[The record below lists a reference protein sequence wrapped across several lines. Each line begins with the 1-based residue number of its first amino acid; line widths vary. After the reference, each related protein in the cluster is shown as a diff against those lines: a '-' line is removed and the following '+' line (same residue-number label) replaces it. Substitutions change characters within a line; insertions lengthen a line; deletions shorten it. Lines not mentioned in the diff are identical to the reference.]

1 MLKVLGILVITLLII
16 WKEIPPLKK
25 QKKKKEIWI
34 FFIFQ
39 FMATTLLSL
48 VVLNVKIPSPL
59 ELIRIIYQ
67 PFSDVLFSL
76 LS

>member
-1 MLKVLGILVITLLII
+1 MLKVFGIFVITLLII

-34 FFIFQ
+34 FSIFQ

-59 ELIRIIYQ
+59 EVIRIIYK
-67 PFSDVLFSL
+67 PISDVLFSL

>member
-1 MLKVLGILVITLLII
+1 MLKVLGVVVITLLII
-16 WKEIPPLKK
+16 WIEIPPMKK
-25 QKKKKEIWI
+25 QNKKKEIWM
-34 FFIFQ
+34 FSIFQ
-39 FMATTLLSL
+39 FIATALLSL

-59 ELIRIIYQ
+59 ELIRIIYK

>member
-1 MLKVLGILVITLLII
+1 MLKVLGIFVITLLII

-34 FFIFQ
+34 FSIFQ
-39 FMATTLLSL
+39 FLATTLLSL
-48 VVLNVKIPSPL
+48 VVLNVKIPTPL
-59 ELIRIIYQ
+59 EVIRIMYK
-67 PFSDVLFSL
+67 PVSDVLFRL

>member
-25 QKKKKEIWI
+25 HKKKKEIWI
-34 FFIFQ
+34 FSIFQ

-48 VVLNVKIPSPL
+48 VVLNMKIPSPL
-59 ELIRIIYQ
+59 ELIRIIYK
-67 PFSDVLFSL
+67 PFSDLLFKVLS
-76 LS
+76 

>member
-1 MLKVLGILVITLLII
+1 MLKVFGIIVITLLII

-34 FFIFQ
+34 FSIFQ

-59 ELIRIIYQ
+59 EVIRIIYK
-67 PFSDVLFSL
+67 PISDVLFSL

>member
-1 MLKVLGILVITLLII
+1 MLKVLGIFVITLLII

-34 FFIFQ
+34 FSIFQ

-59 ELIRIIYQ
+59 EVIRIIYK
-67 PFSDVLFSL
+67 PISDVLFSL

>member
-1 MLKVLGILVITLLII
+1 M
-16 WKEIPPLKK
+16 
-25 QKKKKEIWI
+25 
-34 FFIFQ
+34 FSIFQ
-39 FMATTLLSL
+39 FIATALLSL